1 VVKVRFD
8 LNLRERV
15 RSQFRDIARD
25 MQGWQVRS
33 RLQDDEI
40 DQVRSQI
47 CLFGHTTMR
56 DRLTVGG
63 VDGSGDFPL
72 LSYADSFVYLAV
84 AQATVYESN
93 RITGLWEQGPTPEI
107 VFESAWLPENNS
119 EAPDVLDSFLARLAN
134 MSVMAVIE
142 ASDYKLLKSRET
154 RKTFSVQTLLKD
166 LIRPH
171 ASDTG
176 NLAIQLRSTAELGA
190 ALRLIQSETCPDYLL
205 MDTTFSL
212 PLLSSS
218 SSSLFYEHV
227 KRLCCVE
234 ALRQGKGFF
243 ALSKSHGLPAMD
255 SLEELAR
262 DRRGLEGNQVA
273 EHWYL
278 RIPESD
284 RDGWMLSLCEGR
296 RLPPAGAVSYLV
308 RFHRSTPV
316 MRLDMDVN
324 YWERFVRGNSAE
336 ETMGRECRIF
346 EDLDYACHDQR
357 VYGYPYPIKAAH
369 DRASLMEAERVAM
382 RKQLIAEAVSAGMSP
397 SLFRDPSLATGHR

>member
-1 VVKVRFD
+1 MRFD
-8 LNLRERV
+8 LNLREKV
-15 RSQFRDIARD
+15 RSQFRDIARE

-33 RLQDDEI
+33 RLLDDEI
-40 DQVRSQI
+40 DRARSQI
-47 CLFGHTTMR
+47 CLFGHTTVR
-56 DRLTVGG
+56 DRLSVGG
-63 VDGSGDFPL
+63 VDGSGDFPM
-72 LSYADSFVYLAV
+72 LSYADSFIYLAL
-84 AQATVYESN
+84 AQATVYEAN
-93 RITGLWEQGPTPEI
+93 RITGLWEQGPAPEI
-107 VFESAWLPENNS
+107 VFETAWLPES
-119 EAPDVLDSFLARLAN
+119 SEEAPEVLDRFHERLAG
-134 MSVMAVIE
+134 MSLVDVVE
-142 ASDYKLLKSRET
+142 ASDYRMLKAKEM
-154 RKTFSVQTLLKD
+154 RKSLSVQTLLNN
-166 LIRPH
+166 LVRPH

-190 ALRLIQSETCPDYLL
+190 ALRLIQSEACPDYLL

-212 PLLSSS
+212 PLLSS

-278 RIPESD
+278 RIPEVG
-284 RDGWMLSLCEGR
+284 REGWTLSLCEGR

-316 MRLDMDVN
+316 LRLDMDVN
-324 YWERFVRGNSAE
+324 YWERFVKGGTDE
-336 ETMGRECRIF
+336 ETIARERRIF

-369 DRASLMEAERVAM
+369 DRASLMQSERVAM